1 MGMLERLS
9 DVKGTV
15 EGKIVAIVLA
25 VLLVLPMAS
34 ISAFAGGHEDDPATA
49 PDDTVEVTATA
60 EDTVIPDTGATPV
73 DEIIGE
79 DEATTPNEEEPASTD
94 EPVGE
99 DEVSD
104 AVVALNLDEGAL
116 VKHGNKTYTVYSEE
130 MGVSATED
138 VKFTAEA
145 EEGFALA
152 EETPVMLVAFDGTE
166 TELTADADGVYT
178 ITPEQVAQNLVLQV
192 HTVAIEVPAIEEN
205 TETPDQ
211 SPVDEA
217 ATFNEEKAAK
227 TAPESAKAVIEVP
240 SITFEAWCTSKR
252 LLGDVTLTTDV
263 VNAVYPG
270 LLESGGLSPAAFAK
284 ATTTASDGGNYAYS
298 HAQVFPTKKTDFG
311 KDPNNHAT
319 PTNQTTNDYCNMYNT
334 ADAISALRFNTEN
347 GKWEV
352 LKGGSWSSI
361 NGSTMQL
368 VSYYRAKQSI
378 AGDENEAVYS
388 KDWASSVDQYK
399 DGNVGVGSA
408 ACVIY
413 QYYDQNGNRIPAKKL
428 LTFFYSN
435 SKSKDNVT
443 VSPKLGFEIDK
454 IKLMPLK
461 DSRDTCVNHYK
472 TGSCPKHSGHSN
484 DANDKNFKNAPIL
497 KYTPPAKF
505 DKVNGNEVQNPFTI
519 PWKEGRWGDDVHA
532 CVVAVKLKDA
542 TAENRLSVKYLDKD
556 GNAIEGIAP
565 VSDQPVVLKGTTEKP
580 TWFSFLD
587 QIQSS
592 TKVSAKPGYVGQGG
606 VLVPKNA
613 EQEMIPI
620 DLDIQ
625 KQGYA
630 AEHFKAEVTGDSNN
644 VLKLYF
650 HKIYDITYE
659 WNLPDGAVLG
669 EDVAAQKPSNVI
681 GAAEGTDYTISNLE
695 QGLRAYTYSTN
706 ADGTKTVTG
715 VYQFSG
721 WTKKDDPTTVV
732 SGETGKLEQDIAL
745 QGKWERL
752 TYSATIT
759 GTGKKYDSAPAAIS
773 VNTEGKALDGT
784 PEYAYRT
791 VITNE
796 DGTIIYGEPVSFDPS
811 KDEGPTD
818 AGTYVVSVKWAATD
832 SQPEVTAESSPFV
845 IKPRTITI
853 TSAGDEKLYDGQP
866 LTKNDPDTDLT
877 IGAEGDDGFAPNES
891 FAYNIT
897 GTVTNPG
904 ESVDNVFEVKAGSLN
919 TKLEN
924 YAITKVYGTLIVN
937 SRSAD
942 DLNLLAITLTP
953 RSLTVPYT
961 GTEVKLSGIAQ
972 INGEPTTNDEFVMNG
987 VTYKISS
994 YRSGIEGTNAG
1005 TYNNN
1010 ISPDGQYVI
1019 TQGSTDVTSQ
1029 FSVNVAKAGTL
1040 TITPREITLSS
1051 ESGTKVYNGQPLMKP
1066 DVTVASAEQNVPE
1079 GIIAADELFK
1089 QEYKAEATGSITNVY
1104 DEDNGKV
1111 GNNVIVKTT
1120 LTSDT
1125 TLEFLAKNYKI
1136 VDEQPG
1142 TLTVTPRNI
1151 APTENQD
1158 GVDPTDPDSGY
1169 HQMTVGDLDPK
1180 PYKKE
1185 SYEPEQNPVVMN
1197 GIDVLKK
1204 AADGV
1209 DHPDYTQTS
1218 TSAIDAGDVTVT
1230 ITGEGNY
1237 TGTVKVPYEITPKA
1251 VVITVKNA
1259 WKKYGTPD
1267 SAVKFDGTVDGVI
1280 TGDVLGDITYYRD
1293 RTGLQG
1299 DDISDP
1305 VGEYGEVLKASVS
1318 NLNTNYTWTFT
1329 PGEFNITQLE
1339 APTINVNNVTKIYDG
1354 QASSI
1359 EATLAGEDANNWK
1372 LEYSVDGGQTWT
1384 EENPAYTDVKVS
1396 EDGTRAYDVEVRAV
1410 PKGDASNYA
1419 NPPAINSGTVTIDP
1433 AEVTIQVDSAT
1444 KVAGTD
1450 DPEFTGTVE
1459 GEING
1464 HPITGLH
1471 FFRNGNDEGVGTY
1484 AGVLEAAFDENPNYA
1499 VKVEMGDFTITPMAV
1514 PPTVP
1519 TGPVPP
1525 APGPIDAIITF
1536 LETPVLGG
1544 PGVTAAIGDE
1554 PTPLGEGAP
1563 VQEEIQDDGTPLST
1577 FDHPFCWVHYYII
1590 LGIIITAIYGGGVI
1604 VRRLGYN
1611 HKIKKYE
1618 DDVTGKEKKRGL
1630 ATDPTPEPVKPV
1642 I

>member
-79 DEATTPNEEEPASTD
+79 DEVTTPNEEEPASTD

-130 MGVSATED
+130 MGVSAAED

-152 EETPVMLVAFDGTE
+152 EDAPVMLVAFDGAE
-166 TELTADADGVYT
+166 TELVADENGIYT

-217 ATFNEEKAAK
+217 VTFNEEKAAK
-227 TAPESAKAVIEVP
+227 TAPESVKAIERY
-240 SITFEAWCTSKR
+240 SA
-252 LLGDVTLTTDV
+252 TLTLWNTTHSLGNVEINTVDIPALSNEEGV
-263 VNAVYPG
+263 
-270 LLESGGLSPAAFAK
+270 SPASLASAK
-284 ATTTASDGGNYAYS
+284 IGNCTYS
-298 HAQVFPTKKTDFG
+298 HAQVFNIWTNPNLNPAKKKPTDWT
-311 KDPNNHAT
+311 H
-319 PTNQTTNDYCNMYNT
+319 QTTDGENSGKYNKAAAFT
-334 ADAISALRFNTEN
+334 SIRCMDGAWA
-347 GKWEV
+347 V
-352 LKGGSWSSI
+352 LKGGTWEAITPGSSTGKTQI
-361 NGSTMQL
+361 AVYYNTSQGITDASNGNSLYTADWPYSQAEWVKGTDNNGDTIPSGTAGVVYQVYAPNGSQL
-368 VSYYRAKQSI
+368 GSKMYNFYYSPNSDRKDLNFS
-378 AGDENEAVYS
+378 AGDQWQVEEITVAPLSTEKTYVNPPSNRVN
-388 KDWASSVDQYK
+388 SSFLKYNPPATYA
-399 DGNVGVGSA
+399 NV
-408 ACVIY
+408 
-413 QYYDQNGNRIPAKKL
+413 
-428 LTFFYSN
+428 
-435 SKSKDNVT
+435 SKSNAEVF
-443 VSPKLGFEIDK
+443 SGSNFEI
-454 IKLMPLK
+454 
-461 DSRDTCVNHYK
+461 
-472 TGSCPKHSGHSN
+472 
-484 DANDKNFKNAPIL
+484 NFAQK
-497 KYTPPAKF
+497 
-505 DKVNGNEVQNPFTI
+505 
-519 PWKEGRWGDDVHA
+519 WGKKQYAVL
-532 CVVAVKLKDA
+532 VAVKLMDA
-542 TAENRLSVKYLDKD
+542 VSKEDLTVKYFNANGSEELQGPSTAKAILMGADSKTRKPNWNDFVGFEDNKAKPLQGFIGAKGVMITTSTANDQKELSFILDQPKD
-556 GNAIEGIAP
+556 GVDA
-565 VSDQPVVLKGTTEKP
+565 SDYAHDHFRAELDGTVL
-580 TWFSFLD
+580 
-587 QIQSS
+587 
-592 TKVSAKPGYVGQGG
+592 
-606 VLVPKNA
+606 N
-613 EQEMIPI
+613 
-620 DLDIQ
+620 
-625 KQGYA
+625 
-630 AEHFKAEVTGDSNN
+630 
-644 VLKLYF
+644 LYF
-650 HKIYDITYE
+650 HKIFDITYE
-659 WNLPDGAVLG
+659 WNLPEGAVLG
-669 EDVAAQKPSNVI
+669 EGVAAQKPSNVI

-773 VNTEGKALDGT
+773 VDTEGKALDGT

-796 DGTIIYGEPVSFDPS
+796 DGTITYGEPVSFDPS
-811 KDEGPTD
+811 PSKEEGPTD

-845 IKPRTITI
+845 ITPRTITI
-853 TSAGDEKLYDGQP
+853 TSAGDKKLYDGQP
-866 LTKNDPDTDLT
+866 LTRNNPDTDLT

-904 ESVDNVFEVKAGSLN
+904 ESVDNVFEVKAGSSN

-937 SRSAD
+937 SRSPE

-994 YRSGIEGTNAG
+994 YRSGTEGTNAD

-1010 ISPDGQYVI
+1010 ISPDGNYVI
-1019 TQGSTDVTSQ
+1019 TQGNTDVTSQ
-1029 FSVNVAKAGTL
+1029 FSVDVAKAGTL

-1051 ESGTKVYNGQPLMKP
+1051 GSGTKVYNGQPLTKP
-1066 DVTVASAEQNVPE
+1066 AVTVASAEQNVPE

-1089 QEYKAEATGSITNVY
+1089 QEYEAVATGSITNVY
-1104 DEDNGKV
+1104 DEDNGKK
-1111 GNNVIVKTT
+1111 GNNVIETSA
-1120 LTSDT
+1120 LTNDA
-1125 TLEFLAKNYKI
+1125 TLELLAKNYKI
-1136 VDEQPG
+1136 DEDLG
-1142 TLTVTPRNI
+1142 TLEVTPRNI
-1151 APTENQD
+1151 NPTEKQD

-1169 HQMTVGDLDPK
+1169 YQMTVGDLKSK

-1197 GIDVLKK
+1197 GVDVLKK

-1237 TGTVKVPYEITPKA
+1237 TGTVKVPYKITPKA

-1259 WKKYGTPD
+1259 SKKYGTPD
-1267 SAVKFDGTVDGVI
+1267 SAVQFNGTVDGVI
-1280 TGDVLGDITYYRD
+1280 AGDTFGDVTYYRD
-1293 RTGLQG
+1293 RSGLQG
-1299 DDISDP
+1299 EDINDP
-1305 VGEYGEVLKASVS
+1305 VKEYGEVLTASVS
-1318 NLNTNYTWTFT
+1318 NLSKNYTWTFK
-1329 PGEFNITQLE
+1329 PGKFNITPLE
-1339 APTINVNNVTKIYDG
+1339 APTINVNNVTKTYDG
-1354 QASSI
+1354 QSSSI
-1359 EATLAGEDANNWK
+1359 DATLVGEDADNWK

-1396 EDGTRAYDVEVRAV
+1396 DDGTRAYDVEVRAV
-1410 PKGDASNYA
+1410 PKGEASNYA
-1419 NPPAINSGTVTIDP
+1419 NPPALNSGTVTIDP
-1433 AEVTIQVDSAT
+1433 AEVTIQVDDAT

-1459 GEING
+1459 GEVDG
-1464 HPITGLH
+1464 HPITGLR

-1604 VRRLGYN
+1604 ARRLGYN